1 MNRIALEEGRDQK
14 LTAEDAKDA
23 KDAEVRRG
31 DAVGAALR
39 SKETNEKCAVE
50 RHQER
55 IFL

>member
-14 LTAEDAKDA
+14 LTAEDA